1 MFDTEAS
8 LLDLATDPASAAVGA
23 VVVAGRL
30 CPDPVRAQ
38 SARHLLT
45 LVEGCDHG
53 DSGPARRAAG
63 SIATLVEAA
72 SVAHPQF
79 RTLLLVAERWMLH
92 PGADSAAELTEAV
105 VSAAGVLP
113 PDLRRAMWATTSG
126 LDAAVAEVVSRGI
139 HSASAATVA
148 VIAEAVEDVPLVWV
162 ARRCGVSRDALRRRI
177 RETAAEV
184 RC

>member
-1 MFDTEAS
+1 MFNTEAS

-38 SARHLLT
+38 SARHLVT

-79 RTLLLVAERWMLH
+79 RTLLLAAERWMLH
-92 PGADSAAELTEAV
+92 PGPDSAAELTDAA
-105 VSAAGVLP
+105 VSAAGALP
-113 PDLRRAMWATTSG
+113 PDLLRAMWATTSG
-126 LDAAVAEVVSRGI
+126 LDAAVAEVVSHGI
-139 HSASAATVA
+139 HAASDATVA
-148 VIAEAVEDVPLVWV
+148 ALAEAAADVPVVWV
-162 ARRCGVSRDALRRRI
+162 ARRCGVSRDALHRRI
-177 RETAAEV
+177 RETAPTV
-184 RC
+184 CC